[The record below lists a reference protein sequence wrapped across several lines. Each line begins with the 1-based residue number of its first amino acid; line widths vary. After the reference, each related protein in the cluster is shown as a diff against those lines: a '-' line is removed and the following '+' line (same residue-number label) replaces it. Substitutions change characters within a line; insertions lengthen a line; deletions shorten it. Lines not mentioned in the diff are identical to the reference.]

1 MRASRFDEVLK
12 LAPRRHGEAHSTEL
26 MERRHV
32 AAAPEGLASHVDEAL
47 RLTPPSPWSTVMSQ
61 PFPENSR

>member
-12 LAPRRHGEAHSTEL
+12 LAPWRHREAHSPEVV
-26 MERRHV
+26 ERHHV
-32 AAAPEGLASHVDEAL
+32 AAAPERLASHVDEAL
-47 RLTPPSPWSTVMSQ
+47 RLTPPSWWSTVMSQ